1 MTKME
6 GKLPENVTYD
16 DIRLMYHTGKFIR
29 DYGSQDKKAGKY
41 RIGVMTKLGDI
52 EEKDWIR
59 YAEELVRRNN
69 EETLFKQLKSWYRQT
84 TPWLRD
90 EKDLHRYTLECFVAR
105 IYDNPDWAL
114 RTRID
119 ITKPLPRAIAAKAK
133 NTPKRSFCSVG

>member
-1 MTKME
+1 ME

-69 EETLFKQLKSWYRQT
+69 EEVLFKQLKSWYRQT

-105 IYDNPDWAL
+105 IYDNPNWVDFVAFNERYRPEVL
-114 RTRID
+114 N
-119 ITKPLPRAIAAKAK
+119 K
-133 NTPKRSFCSVG
+133 S

>member
-1 MTKME
+1 ME

-29 DYGSQDKKAGKY
+29 DYGFQDKKAGKY

-69 EETLFKQLKSWYRQT
+69 EEVLFKQLKSWYRQT

-90 EKDLHRYTLECFVAR
+90 EKDLHRYSLECFVAR
-105 IYDNPDWAL
+105 IFDNPDWVDYEAFNRRYRPEVL
-114 RTRID
+114 
-119 ITKPLPRAIAAKAK
+119 KK
-133 NTPKRSFCSVG
+133 S

>member
-1 MTKME
+1 ME

-105 IYDNPDWAL
+105 IFDNPNWVDYEAFNRRHRPDL
-114 RTRID
+114 L
-119 ITKPLPRAIAAKAK
+119 TK
-133 NTPKRSFCSVG
+133 TS

>member
-1 MTKME
+1 ME

-69 EETLFKQLKSWYRQT
+69 EVALFKQLKSWYRQT

-90 EKDLHRYTLECFVAR
+90 EKDLHRYSLECFVAR
-105 IYDNPDWAL
+105 IFDNRGWVDYVAFSERYRPEVL
-114 RTRID
+114 
-119 ITKPLPRAIAAKAK
+119 K
-133 NTPKRSFCSVG
+133 

>member
-1 MTKME
+1 ME

-90 EKDLHRYTLECFVAR
+90 EKDLHRYSLECFVAR
-105 IYDNPDWAL
+105 IFDNPNWVDYEAFNRRHRPEL
-114 RTRID
+114 L
-119 ITKPLPRAIAAKAK
+119 TK
-133 NTPKRSFCSVG
+133 TS

>member
-1 MTKME
+1 ME
-6 GKLPENVTYD
+6 GKLPKNVTYD

-59 YAEELVRRNN
+59 YAEELVRRNS
-69 EETLFKQLKSWYRQT
+69 EEDLFKQLKSWYRQT

-90 EKDLHRYTLECFVAR
+90 EKDLHRYSLECFVAR
-105 IYDNPDWAL
+105 IFDNPNWVDYEAFNRRHRPEL
-114 RTRID
+114 L
-119 ITKPLPRAIAAKAK
+119 TK
-133 NTPKRSFCSVG
+133 TS

>member
-69 EETLFKQLKSWYRQT
+69 EEALFKQLKSWYRQT

-105 IYDNPDWAL
+105 IFDNPKWVDYEAFNKCYRSDL
-114 RTRID
+114 L
-119 ITKPLPRAIAAKAK
+119 TK
-133 NTPKRSFCSVG
+133 TS

>member
-1 MTKME
+1 ME

-59 YAEELVRRNN
+59 YSEELVRRNN
-69 EETLFKQLKSWYRQT
+69 EEALFKQLKSWYRQT

-105 IYDNPDWAL
+105 IFDNPNWVDYEAFNRRHRPEL
-114 RTRID
+114 L
-119 ITKPLPRAIAAKAK
+119 TK
-133 NTPKRSFCSVG
+133 TS

>member
-1 MTKME
+1 ME

-29 DYGSQDKKAGKY
+29 DYGSHDKKAGKY

-69 EETLFKQLKSWYRQT
+69 EVALFKQLKSWYRQT

-90 EKDLHRYTLECFVAR
+90 EKDLHRYSLECFVAR
-105 IYDNPDWAL
+105 IFDNRGWVDYVAFNERYRPEVL
-114 RTRID
+114 
-119 ITKPLPRAIAAKAK
+119 K
-133 NTPKRSFCSVG
+133 

>member
-1 MTKME
+1 ME

-59 YAEELVRRNN
+59 YAEELVRRNS
-69 EETLFKQLKSWYRQT
+69 EEDLFKQLKSWYRQT

-105 IYDNPDWAL
+105 IFDNPNWVDYEAFIRRHRPDL
-114 RTRID
+114 L
-119 ITKPLPRAIAAKAK
+119 TK
-133 NTPKRSFCSVG
+133 TS

>member
-1 MTKME
+1 ME

-69 EETLFKQLKSWYRQT
+69 EEALFKQLKSWYKET

-90 EKDLHRYTLECFVAR
+90 EKDLHRYSLECFVAR
-105 IYDNPDWAL
+105 IFDNPNWVDYEAFNERYRPDL
-114 RTRID
+114 L
-119 ITKPLPRAIAAKAK
+119 TK
-133 NTPKRSFCSVG
+133 TS

>member
-1 MTKME
+1 ME

-59 YAEELVRRNN
+59 YAEELVRRNS
-69 EETLFKQLKSWYRQT
+69 EEDLFKQLKSWYRQT

-105 IYDNPDWAL
+105 IFDNPNWVDYEEFNRRHRPEL
-114 RTRID
+114 L
-119 ITKPLPRAIAAKAK
+119 TK
-133 NTPKRSFCSVG
+133 TS

>member
-105 IYDNPDWAL
+105 IFDNSGWVDFVAFNERYRL
-114 RTRID
+114 EVL
-119 ITKPLPRAIAAKAK
+119 KK
-133 NTPKRSFCSVG
+133 S

>member
-1 MTKME
+1 ME

-69 EETLFKQLKSWYRQT
+69 EEALFKQLKSWYRQT

-105 IYDNPDWAL
+105 IFDNPNWVDYEAFNKCYRPDFL
-114 RTRID
+114 
-119 ITKPLPRAIAAKAK
+119 TK
-133 NTPKRSFCSVG
+133 TS

>member
-1 MTKME
+1 ME

-52 EEKDWIR
+52 EEKDWSR
-59 YAEELVRRNN
+59 FAEELVRRNS
-69 EETLFKQLKSWYRQT
+69 EEDLFKQLKSWYRET

-90 EKDLHRYTLECFVAR
+90 EKDLHRYSLECFVAC
-105 IYDNPDWAL
+105 IYDNPDWVDYTAFNERYRPEVL
-114 RTRID
+114 QQ
-119 ITKPLPRAIAAKAK
+119 
-133 NTPKRSFCSVG
+133 S

>member
-1 MTKME
+1 ME

-69 EETLFKQLKSWYRQT
+69 EEVLFKQLKSWYRQT

-105 IYDNPDWAL
+105 IFDNPNWVDYEAFNKCYRL
-114 RTRID
+114 D
-119 ITKPLPRAIAAKAK
+119 LLTK
-133 NTPKRSFCSVG
+133 TS

>member
-1 MTKME
+1 ME

-59 YAEELVRRNN
+59 YAEELVRRNS
-69 EETLFKQLKSWYRQT
+69 EEYLFKQLKSWYRQT

-105 IYDNPDWAL
+105 IFDNPNWVDYEAFNRRHRPEL
-114 RTRID
+114 L
-119 ITKPLPRAIAAKAK
+119 TK
-133 NTPKRSFCSVG
+133 TS

>member
-1 MTKME
+1 ME

-69 EETLFKQLKSWYRQT
+69 EEDLFKQLKSWYRQT

-105 IYDNPDWAL
+105 IFDNPNWVDYEAFNERYRPDL
-114 RTRID
+114 L
-119 ITKPLPRAIAAKAK
+119 TK
-133 NTPKRSFCSVG
+133 TS

>member
-1 MTKME
+1 ME

-105 IYDNPDWAL
+105 IFDNPNWVDYEAFNRRHRPEL
-114 RTRID
+114 L
-119 ITKPLPRAIAAKAK
+119 TK
-133 NTPKRSFCSVG
+133 TS

>member
-1 MTKME
+1 ME
-6 GKLPENVTYD
+6 GKLSENVTYD

-29 DYGSQDKKAGKY
+29 YYGSQDKKAGKY

-69 EETLFKQLKSWYRQT
+69 EEVLFKQLKSWYRQT

-105 IYDNPDWAL
+105 IFDNPNWVDYEAFNKCYRPDFL
-114 RTRID
+114 
-119 ITKPLPRAIAAKAK
+119 TK
-133 NTPKRSFCSVG
+133 TS

>member
-41 RIGVMTKLGDI
+41 RVGVMTKLGDI

-59 YAEELVRRNN
+59 YAEEVVRRNN
-69 EETLFKQLKSWYRQT
+69 EEALFKQLKNWYRQT

-90 EKDLHRYTLECFVAR
+90 EKDLHRYSLECFVAR
-105 IYDNPDWAL
+105 IFDNPNWVDYEAFNKCY
-114 RTRID
+114 RTD
-119 ITKPLPRAIAAKAK
+119 LLTK
-133 NTPKRSFCSVG
+133 TS

>member
-1 MTKME
+1 MKNSE
-6 GKLPENVTYD
+6 AIDVPQGISYE
-16 DIRLMYHTGKFIR
+16 DIRLMYHTGKFVR
-29 DYGSQDKKAGKY
+29 DYSSQDKKAGKY

-105 IYDNPDWAL
+105 IYDNPNWVDFVAFNERYRPEVL
-114 RTRID
+114 
-119 ITKPLPRAIAAKAK
+119 KK
-133 NTPKRSFCSVG
+133 S

>member
-1 MTKME
+1 ME
-6 GKLPENVTYD
+6 GKLPENITYE

-29 DYGSQDKKAGKY
+29 DYSSQDKKAGKY

-105 IYDNPDWAL
+105 IYDNPNWVDFVAFNERYRPEL
-114 RTRID
+114 L
-119 ITKPLPRAIAAKAK
+119 TK
-133 NTPKRSFCSVG
+133 TS

>member
-1 MTKME
+1 ME

-16 DIRLMYHTGKFIR
+16 DIRQMYHTGKFIR

-59 YAEELVRRNN
+59 YAEELIRRNN
-69 EETLFKQLKSWYRQT
+69 EEALFKQLKSWYRQT

-105 IYDNPDWAL
+105 IFDNPNWVDYEAFNKCYRPDFL
-114 RTRID
+114 
-119 ITKPLPRAIAAKAK
+119 TK
-133 NTPKRSFCSVG
+133 TS